1 MIYFLH
7 VPKTAGTSMR
17 RLFTAGKA
25 EDEIAYVYL
34 PPDGW
39 ELEALYAEP
48 RQRLERLQLL
58 FGHFHYG
65 VDRRLQRPGQYLTCL
80 RDTASRLT
88 SNYWQHVRGGFVGE
102 MGLLDYFN
110 EWKPKDMDNYTVRL
124 LAGLGHGVP
133 FGGVTEAHLA
143 QAMRTLRT
151 GFAAFGLYE
160 YLPETLT
167 RFRQVLGL
175 GPMAIGQDNVTPPA
189 QRQERLPAAEVAA
202 LVRHNALD
210 EALYAYAKAL
220 FLGETQDRVM
230 EAA

>member
-25 EDEIAYVYL
+25 QDEIAYVYL

-39 ELEALYAEP
+39 ELEALYAAP
-48 RQRLERLQLL
+48 RRRIERLRLL

-65 VDRRLQRPGQYLTCL
+65 VDQHLRLPGQYLTCL
-80 RDTASRLT
+80 RETASRLT

-110 EWKPKDMDNYTVRL
+110 EWQPKDMDNYTVRL
-124 LAGLGHGVP
+124 LAGVGHDVP
-133 FGGVTEAHLA
+133 FGAVTEAHLA
-143 QAMRTLRT
+143 QAMRTLRH

-160 YLPETLT
+160 YLPETVA

-175 GPMAIGQDNVTPPA
+175 GPMAIEQENVMPA
-189 QRQERLPAAEVAA
+189 TQRQERLPAAEVAA
-202 LVRHNALD
+202 LVWHNALD

-220 FLGETQDRVM
+220 FLGQLREHAV
-230 EAA
+230 AA